1 MYIFIGI
8 GSAFPGT
15 YYFFYRDENYIP
27 DMNIYH
33 WLLGGI
39 FYVAGAVIYA
49 MRIPER
55 WYPGRFD
62 LCGLSHNI
70 WHIMIIIAA
79 LFHFFGSL
87 NAYHA
92 R

>member
-1 MYIFIGI
+1 
-8 GSAFPGT
+8 
-15 YYFFYRDENYIP
+15 
-27 DMNIYH
+27 MNIYH

-62 LCGLSHNI
+62 FCGLSHNI

-92 R
+92 RRLSPCPVPQGELGFG